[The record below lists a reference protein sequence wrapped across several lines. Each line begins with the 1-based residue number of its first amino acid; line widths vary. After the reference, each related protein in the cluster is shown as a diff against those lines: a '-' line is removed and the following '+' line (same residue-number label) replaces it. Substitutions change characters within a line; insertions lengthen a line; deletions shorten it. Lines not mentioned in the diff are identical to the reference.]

1 MKAERTRLYVSISIR
16 GTTQPLGLRWGFET
30 ASKQRKVILMKTIR
44 KPVFLLILPVIFGFA
59 GPGFLQVDLFAE
71 TENRELERRFSDV
84 GVLQIPPDSEPL
96 EIRLSDPAGRP
107 VSLSEFRGKI
117 VFINFWTTWCLA
129 CVIEMPS
136 MEKLHQRFKDKD
148 FVMVA
153 INLQESAA
161 RVKQF
166 FKEHKLTFITLLD
179 ITGDVGAGL
188 GIRSIPTT
196 FILDK
201 NGRII
206 GKALGPREWEGKKS
220 VTLFEYLTDS
230 YVAGSET
237 KSTR

>member
-1 MKAERTRLYVSISIR
+1 
-16 GTTQPLGLRWGFET
+16 
-30 ASKQRKVILMKTIR
+30 MKTIR
-44 KPVFLLILPVIFGFA
+44 NPFFLLLFLVVFGLA
-59 GPGFLQVDLFAE
+59 GLGFLPIDLFAK
-71 TENRELERRFSDV
+71 TENRELERLFSDI
-84 GVLQIPPDSEPL
+84 GVLQISPDSDPL
-96 EIRLSDPAGRP
+96 EIRLSDPTGRP

-153 INLQESAA
+153 INLQESAE

-166 FKEHKLTFITLLD
+166 YKEHQLTFTTLLD
-179 ITGDVGAGL
+179 ITGDVGAAL
-188 GIRSIPTT
+188 SINAIPTT

-206 GKALGPREWEGKKS
+206 GKALGPREWESKKS
-220 VTLFEYLTDS
+220 IALFEYLTDS
-230 YVAGSET
+230 DVAA
-237 KSTR
+237 RIRN